1 MANRWLLTGRAKNR
15 KEIKNKIQQDNKPI
29 TERKKALKK
38 TNDKLPEEVLDQD
51 KDYITYKRLK
61 EDMERR

>member
-1 MANRWLLTGRAKNR
+1 MANRWILTGRAKNR
-15 KEIKNKIQQDNKPI
+15 KDIKSKPDNKPI
-29 TERKKALKK
+29 MERKKALKK

-61 EDMERR
+61 KDMERR